1 MGRSNVFLD
10 AFETF
15 SVDGAAAE
23 FPNGFFVSPGR
34 IAFVFWKIE
43 LRILMMIFLHQ
54 TVTGDFGDDRGCRNG
69 DA

>member
-10 AFETF
+10 PFETF

-23 FPNGFFVSPGR
+23 FPNGFPVSQGG
-34 IAFVFWKIE
+34 IAFVFWKIK
-43 LRILMMIFLHQ
+43 LGIVVVVFLHQ